1 MYFFSN
7 RVLLCT
13 DLSGTGDDGLL
24 VVWDLQFGQEAQVIS
39 VVFNGPVCTAVWAS
53 PADHPTTMFAF
64 GCCDGTLFVYHQ
76 PMPEVSQPYSVPSH
90 SLKLTLTNSLSTN
103 TPPALMHM
111 KAGSKMLR
119 MTRNKADLQLQEMDV
134 SRCGTLILKVLVL
147 YPLRPLFFH

>member
-1 MYFFSN
+1 ML
-7 RVLLCT
+7 R
-13 DLSGTGDDGLL
+13 
-24 VVWDLQFGQEAQVIS
+24 WDIVRLPSANARS
-39 VVFNGPVCTAVWAS
+39 K
-53 PADHPTTMFAF
+53 PT
-64 GCCDGTLFVYHQ
+64 
-76 PMPEVSQPYSVPSH
+76 VPSH